1 MYHAGQ
7 VAISPRRKM
16 ESTSLLLWG
25 MVFGSLGLGFFIYGK
40 KQKAIVP
47 LMTGIA
53 LFIFPY
59 FIADIT
65 MLVIIGCSLVV
76 LPYFV
81 RI

>member
-1 MYHAGQ
+1 
-7 VAISPRRKM
+7 M
-16 ESTSLLLWG
+16 EGTSQLVWG
-25 MVFGSLGLGFFIYGK
+25 MVFGAIGLGFFVYGK

-47 LMTGIA
+47 LTTGIA

-59 FIADIT
+59 FISNVYL
-65 MLVIIGCSLVV
+65 LVIVGAVLVA

>member
-1 MYHAGQ
+1 M
-7 VAISPRRKM
+7 VK
-16 ESTSLLLWG
+16 STLLNVDMDDTSVLIWG
-25 MVFGSLGLGFFIYGK
+25 MIFGSIGLGFFLYGK

-53 LFIFPY
+53 LFVFPY
-59 FIADIT
+59 FITDLYILILT
-65 MLVIIGCSLVV
+65 GIILTV